1 MQRHQGNSINRYKSC
16 YGQHAYK
23 TSLKFKTNKMLRK
36 KAKVATSKPNVR
48 IVCCIAQMA
57 HKEGGTITVVLMTA
71 NILFY
76 S

>member
-1 MQRHQGNSINRYKSC
+1 MQRRQGNSINRYKSC

-23 TSLKFKTNKMLRK
+23 TSLKFRTNKMLRK
-36 KAKVATSKPNVR
+36 KAKVAISKPNVR
-48 IVCCIAQMA
+48 IVCIAQMA
-57 HKEGGTITVVLMTA
+57 HKDGGTTTVVLMRA